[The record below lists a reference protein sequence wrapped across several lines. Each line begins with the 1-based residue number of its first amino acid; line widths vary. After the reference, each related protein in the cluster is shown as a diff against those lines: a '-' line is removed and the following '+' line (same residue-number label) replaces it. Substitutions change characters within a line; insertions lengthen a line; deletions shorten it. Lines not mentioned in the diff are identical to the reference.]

1 MLLLLLFF
9 VGAAGAAGAVAAA
22 VVFCVSLL
30 DALCYTPAAT
40 DSGMVQELAAE
51 IVYCH
56 S

>member
-9 VGAAGAAGAVAAA
+9 VGAAGAVAAA